1 MKNILFVCSQ
11 NRLRSPTAEQVF
23 SGRPDLEVSS
33 AGTNNDAENP
43 LTSELIKW
51 ADVIV
56 VMEKMHRTKVQKRF
70 RSSLNGKRMICLD
83 IPDDFIFMD
92 PALVALLE
100 ERLARH
106 LPTG

>member
-1 MKNILFVCSQ
+1 MHCFL
-11 NRLRSPTAEQVF
+11 TAEQVF

-83 IPDDFIFMD
+83 IPDEFVFID

>member
-1 MKNILFVCSQ
+1 M
-11 NRLRSPTAEQVF
+11 
-23 SGRPDLEVSS
+23 
-33 AGTNNDAENP
+33 
-43 LTSELIKW
+43 IKW

-83 IPDDFIFMD
+83 IPDEFVFMD